1 LRAVCRDGLR
11 SCHGVILVSVYQQWL
26 NAKAIEEA
34 AIKTRR
40 DLEDAIAFEL
50 ALPANL
56 DGTSNH
62 DRDGFAVK
70 VVGRINRKID
80 SDKLQSLAAEHG
92 LADHLPSLFRWKPEI
107 NATAWKAAAAT
118 ITEPL
123 LDAITSTPGR
133 PSFTI
138 TKKDI

>member
-1 LRAVCRDGLR
+1 MTVP
-11 SCHGVILVSVYQQWL
+11 IYQQWL

-40 DLEDAIAFEL
+40 DLEDAMAVEL

-56 DGTSNH
+56 DGTSNF
-62 DRDGFAVK
+62 DCDGYAVK
-70 VVGRINRKID
+70 IVGRINRKID

-133 PSFTI
+133 PTFNIS
-138 TKKDI
+138 KKEI